1 MAYGPFFLRHIIALK
16 RRGLLDGYRRVVEIG
31 RQQINDRL
39 IASPELDEAVALF
52 GGSKPELTPVGAPT
66 IMPNSPPGQ
75 LLWSALGL
83 QSKSVDIDGGD
94 IRIDLNQGRVPWRY
108 RGAFDVAVNAGTTE
122 HVANQGNA
130 FAAIHDLV
138 RAGGLIVHQLPVCG
152 SLSHGFFGYQPKF
165 FHRLA
170 KANDYEVAQL
180 TLVPQAEIDM
190 PEEFRGDGLPS
201 RILEVT
207 LLVVMRRKDRR
218 KFVMPIDA

>member
-31 RQQINDRL
+31 RQQINDRM
-39 IASPELDEAVALF
+39 IGSPEFDEAVALF
-52 GGSKPELTPVGAPT
+52 GGSKPELMPVGAPT
-66 IMPNSPPGQ
+66 IMPNSPPGE

-108 RGAFDVAVNAGTTE
+108 RGAFDLAVNAGTTE

-138 RAGGLIVHQLPVCG
+138 RSGGLMVHQLPAYG
-152 SLSHGFFGYQPKF
+152 NIDHGFFGYQPKF

-170 KANDYEVAQL
+170 KANDYELAE
-180 TLVPQAEIDM
+180 LVLAPQR
-190 PEEFRGDGLPS
+190 EFDLPDYLRGQGLPPRVAS
-201 RILEVT
+201 AGLT
-207 LLVVMRRKDRR
+207 VVMRRRDGR

>member
-1 MAYGPFFLRHIIALK
+1 MAYGPFLLRHIIALK
-16 RRGLLDGYRRVVEIG
+16 RRGLLDGCRRVVEIG

-52 GGSKPELTPVGAPT
+52 GGSKPELAPVGAPT
-66 IMPNSPPGQ
+66 VMPNSPPGE

-94 IRIDLNQGRVPWRY
+94 IRIDLNTGRVPWRH
-108 RGAFDVAVNAGTTE
+108 RGAFDLAVNAGTTE

-138 RAGGLIVHQLPVCG
+138 RAGGLMLHQLPAHG
-152 SLSHGFFGYQPKF
+152 KIDHGFFGYQPKF

-170 KANDYEVAQL
+170 EANEYELAEL
-180 TLVPQAEIDM
+180 TLLPQR
-190 PEEFRGDGLPS
+190 EFDLPDYLRGQGLPP
-201 RILEVT
+201 RVATTGLT
-207 LLVVMRRKDRR
+207 VVMRRRDRR